1 LRTEVATSVP
11 GELDDITPVIVAGPV
26 WEMRYGAV
34 VVVGLEVF
42 PVQATN
48 KGLAVV
54 LPGAGMNVTVL
65 VVIAAIVP
73 VPDTVVAGE
82 LWLWSFADAEEAAQ
96 TGTTSTEA
104 STTTARAAARVAVF
118 ALPMFFII

>member
-1 LRTEVATSVP
+1 
-11 GELDDITPVIVAGPV
+11 
-26 WEMRYGAV
+26 MRYGAV
-34 VVVGLEVF
+34 VVVGLEVV

-48 KGLAVV
+48 KGFAVV

-73 VPDTVVAGE
+73 VPDTVVAKD
-82 LWLWSFADAEEAAQ
+82 LSPSPFADAEEAAQ

-104 STTTARAAARVAVF
+104 TRTTARAAARVAIF
-118 ALPMFFII
+118 ALPLFSIV